1 MKRIPLHTPLWLLLA
16 LPVYLFACGKKGG
29 GDDQNPPPPPDNC
42 MYLGVDTCLQ
52 QPKTTVVVNLN
63 DVKQTIHSF
72 GASDGWTAKF
82 IGKWTDVQKKNQIA
96 DLLFSTD
103 TLQDGSP
110 KGIGLSLW
118 RFNIG
123 GGSYEQGTAS
133 NITDEWRR
141 EECFLNADGASY
153 DWTKQAGQQWFLQ
166 AAKQR
171 GVKYVLGFSL
181 TPPVYMTQNGKAY
194 NGSGTTAMNIQVG
207 KMDAYADF
215 LAQVT
220 KHFQFDYLS
229 PVNEPQWAW
238 GQATGANQEGT
249 QATNTEMATLVKS
262 LSPKLSGS
270 SAKVVI
276 GEAGR
281 WEYLTGS
288 NSDNRGDQI
297 NQFFSAASANYI
309 GNLPAVEKAISSHS
323 YFTTCPDD
331 NMINIRKQVAAKI
344 NQVDASLQT
353 WQTEFGILG
362 DICGKLNGSP
372 RSTNINYGLY
382 VAKVLHHDLTVAN
395 VTTWQWWLA
404 MSPYNYSDALV
415 YINDPSGQ
423 INVNNCK
430 ADGIVMDSKQLWSF
444 GNFARFIR
452 PGMKRIAAG
461 EQNVTDPVA
470 AAGSLM
476 VSAYKDETSKKLVV
490 VVVNPEAKDKLL
502 QLTGENSPLNLTGNT
517 VAVYTTDFAYNL
529 KKTVNAVNN
538 ITVPASSIVTLVGSY
553 Q

>member
-1 MKRIPLHTPLWLLLA
+1 MKRTNYFIPLWILLA

-29 GDDQNPPPPPDNC
+29 DDPGPPSNNTC
-42 MYLGVDTCLQ
+42 IYLGYDTCQ
-52 QPKTTVVVNLN
+52 QKPKTTIVVNLN

-72 GASDGWTAKF
+72 GASDCWTAKF
-82 IGKWTDVQKKNQIA
+82 IGKWADVQKKNQIA

-141 EECFLNADGASY
+141 EECFLNSDGSY
-153 DWTKQAGQQWFLQ
+153 DWSKQGGQQWFLQ
-166 AAKQR
+166 AARQR
-171 GVKYVLGFSL
+171 GVKYTLGFSL

-194 NGSGTTAMNIQVG
+194 NGAGGTAMNIQPG

-215 LAQVT
+215 MAQVT

-238 GQATGANQEGT
+238 GQASGASQEGT
-249 QATNTEMATLVKS
+249 QATNAEVATLVRS
-262 LSPKLSGS
+262 LSPKLAGS
-270 SAKVVI
+270 TAKMVV
-276 GEAGR
+276 GEAGQLNFL
-281 WEYLTGS
+281 YGS
-288 NSDNRGDQI
+288 NTDGRGDQI
-297 NQFFSAASANYI
+297 NQFFSPASANYI
-309 GNLPAVEKAISSHS
+309 GNLPAVEQAISAHS
-323 YFTTCPDD
+323 YYTTCPDD
-331 NMINIRKQVAAKI
+331 NMINIRKQLATKI
-344 NQVDASLQT
+344 NQVDAALQT

-362 DICGKLNGSP
+362 DICGKYNGSP
-372 RSTNINYGLY
+372 RTINIDYGLY
-382 VAKVLHHDLTVAN
+382 VARVLHHDLTIAN

-415 YINDPSGQ
+415 YVNDPSGQ
-423 INVNNCK
+423 INVTNSK
-430 ADGIVMDSKQLWSF
+430 PDGIVLESKQLWSF

-452 PGMKRIAAG
+452 PGMKRITAG
-461 EQNVTDPVA
+461 EQGVTDPVM

-476 VSAYKDETSKKLVV
+476 VSAYKDEASKKLVV

-502 QLTGENSPLNLTGNT
+502 QLTGETGALNLNGNS
-517 VAVYTTDFAYNL
+517 VAVYTTDFACNC
-529 KKTVNAVNN
+529 KKTVNAVTG
-538 ITVPASSIVTLVGSY
+538 IAVPSRSVVTVVGTY